1 MLRAAGAQ
9 VWRVRFNAGDR
20 AFWFGAPGYIS
31 FRDPHDHWPD
41 TFSAI
46 VARRGITDIVRCGV
60 TCQIHAR
67 AVVIAHALG
76 LRIHVLEE
84 GYMRPYWV
92 TYERGGTNGH

>member
-20 AFWFGAPGYIS
+20 ASWFGAPGYIS
-31 FRDPHDHWPD
+31 FRDPHDHWPG

-46 VARRGITDIVRCGV
+46 VARGGLTDIVLSGDTRP
-60 TCQIHAR
+60 IHAPAIVLAR
-67 AVVIAHALG
+67 ALIL
-76 LRIHVLEE
+76 LIHVLEK
-84 GYMRPYWV
+84 GYVRPHWV